1 MGEAGADHLGHISI
15 HALREEGD
23 RDVRGVAD
31 LQQISIH
38 ALREEGDVDEI
49 REGCPCDISIHA
61 LREEGDTGADFLLAG
76 NIDFYPRP
84 PRGGRPFERNIKS
97 LLKLFLSTPSARRA
111 TPHIE
116 HRGVRE
122 AISIHALR
130 EEGDQAAAP
139 EAIQPKEFLS
149 TPSARRATVG
159 VLFLPL
165 AGEFLS
171 TPSARRATD
180 NSASFL
186 PGEGFLSTPSARRAT
201 IADLGHSVFPREFL
215 STPSARRATT
225 SASSAESN
233 RTYFYPRPPRGGRP
247 LASASNNCFGIF
259 LSTPSARR
267 ATLGGCDGVYYHAIS
282 IHALREEGDT
292 RSRWSSGIR
301 PISIHAL
308 REEGD
313 EPFIV
318 QITASSLFLS
328 TPSAR
333 RATKPPHAWMRQW
346 HHFYPRP
353 PRGGRPCRGPVSSP
367 RRGISIHALREEGD
381 ADRVSVLAVL
391 AISIHALRE
400 EGDAPR
406 PQHKEVTTY
415 FYPRPPRGGR
425 R

>member
-1 MGEAGADHLGHISI
+1 MTSV
-15 HALREEGD
+15 AL
-23 RDVRGVAD
+23 
-31 LQQISIH
+31 LTS
-38 ALREEGDVDEI
+38 
-49 REGCPCDISIHA
+49 S
-61 LREEGDTGADFLLAG
+61 
-76 NIDFYPRP
+76 
-84 PRGGRPFERNIKS
+84 K
-97 LLKLFLSTPSARRA
+97 FLSTPSARRA

-139 EAIQPKEFLS
+139 EAIQPKE
-149 TPSARRATVG
+149 
-159 VLFLPL
+159 
-165 AGEFLS
+165 
-171 TPSARRATD
+171 
-180 NSASFL
+180 
-186 PGEGFLSTPSARRAT
+186 FLSTPSARRAT

-353 PRGGRPCRGPVSSP
+353 PRGGRPLESRKM
-367 RRGISIHALREEGD
+367 
-381 ADRVSVLAVL
+381 VL
-391 AISIHALRE
+391 
-400 EGDAPR
+400 
-406 PQHKEVTTY
+406 
-415 FYPRPPRGGR
+415 
-425 R
+425 